1 MVERSQTN
9 KSVVDEAMLKAF
21 AKGQLDE
28 ATENKVVALLEKK
41 PELQAKVAAISISP
55 VLEKMQAH
63 SQIIAAKSLSSQF
76 DQTAAFPDSHVAGDS
91 IDVPAELES
100 LSEFRILKELGRG
113 GMGVVYLAE
122 NKWMGNRKEVLKVLN
137 ERLLGSKEAKQRFQK
152 EIEITASLDH
162 PSIVRSYSVRPI
174 KDLIVFSMEYVAG
187 RNLFQFIHE
196 NGQLPVNVAC
206 QIAIDVCEG
215 LQHAMLKGAVHRDI
229 KPANIMLF
237 RDDSKKIRAKI
248 LDFGLARV
256 SDNQQSRGLTQDG
269 TLLGTLEYISPEQCM
284 DANKAD
290 IRADIYSLGC
300 TFYHMLVGHPPF
312 TGSTGELILAHAQKI
327 PPTANLVNPT
337 VPVELGDVV
346 AKMLA
351 KQPERRFRTPG
362 EIVESLR
369 PFAANRSTPI
379 TNPKTPPAPAPETHG
394 PEMEV
399 FRDTSVDLSRSQVIR
414 DVASVVP
421 ATPASPTNE
430 QFDSAPDFS
439 LVETASEK
447 PKLKRSLVSKI
458 GQPKLT
464 IPKYSQEKWILIA
477 AGFFTFLVL
486 AILAIGVLRIRT
498 PNGTVVIENLPE
510 DAEVFVD
517 GNKVEL
523 SWDDGKAKVDVN
535 VGKRSISVVKDGI
548 EIEGEKVTVKSN
560 LDSPLTLTSKP
571 PKPVV
576 IANDAKSGSGN
587 IAAPFFP
594 DFKRYASSE

>member
-21 AKGQLDE
+21 AKGQLDA
-28 ATENKVVALLEKK
+28 ATEDKVVALLEKK

-55 VLEKMQAH
+55 VLEKMQAY

-76 DQTAAFPDSHVAGDS
+76 DQTAAFPDSNAAGDS

-100 LSEFRILKELGRG
+100 LSEFRIVKELGRG

-122 NKWMGNRKEVLKVLN
+122 NKWMGDRKEVLKVLN

-215 LQHAMLKGAVHRDI
+215 LQHAHLKGAVHRDI

-237 RDDSKKIRAKI
+237 RDDAKKIRAKI

-300 TFYHMLVGHPPF
+300 TLYHMLVGHPPF
-312 TGSTGELILAHAQKI
+312 TGTVGELILAHAQKI

-337 VPVELGDVV
+337 VPVELGGVV

-351 KQPERRFRTPG
+351 KQPERRFQIPG
-362 EIVESLR
+362 EIVKALQ
-369 PFAANRSTPI
+369 PFATNRSTQSVEPTI
-379 TNPKTPPAPAPETHG
+379 APSFAPETHG

-399 FRDTSVDLSRSQVIR
+399 FQDTSVDLNRTE
-414 DVASVVP
+414 VVSD
-421 ATPASPTNE
+421 ALVVNSSTQSSPTDE
-430 QFDSAPDFS
+430 QFSPAPDFGI
-439 LVETASEK
+439 SEAAFER
-447 PKLKRSLVSKI
+447 PEPKRSLVSKVSS
-458 GQPKLT
+458 KFT
-464 IPKYSQEKWILIA
+464 IPKYSQEKWVLIA

-486 AILAIGVLRIRT
+486 ATLAFSVLRIRT

-517 GNKVEL
+517 GDKVEL
-523 SWDDGKAKVDVN
+523 TWDEGKAKVDVN
-535 VGKRSISVVKDGI
+535 VGERSISVVKDGI
-548 EIEGEKVTVKSN
+548 EIEGKK
-560 LDSPLTLTSKP
+560 
-571 PKPVV
+571 
-576 IANDAKSGSGN
+576 
-587 IAAPFFP
+587 
-594 DFKRYASSE
+594 